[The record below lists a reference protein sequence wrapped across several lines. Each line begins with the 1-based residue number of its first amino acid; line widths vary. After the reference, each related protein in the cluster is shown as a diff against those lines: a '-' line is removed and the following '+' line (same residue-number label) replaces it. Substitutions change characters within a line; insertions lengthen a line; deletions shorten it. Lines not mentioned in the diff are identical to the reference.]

1 LSLRERTERTMAQ
14 LTLTVSGSDLV
25 IDMIEKALSDSQKVL
40 IQPSSIFPGWLADI
54 ESYTRPEPG
63 SAS

>member
-1 LSLRERTERTMAQ
+1 MAQ